1 VFASFAI
8 PFPLGDAPY
17 EVSCRIGLVACT
29 EYLRGEQISPG
40 DMLRYGELAGRLA
53 KKTQGVF
60 RLDMESYLSAMK
72 ELDMEVVLINSI
84 KNCELKVVYQP
95 VYSYGPDRITSV
107 EALIRWENERYGN
120 VPPSTFI
127 AIAERCG
134 FINQLGDFVI
144 DASLDLASKL
154 CSEGRDIRVN
164 FNVSSLQFSQ
174 SSFAEKLTEKFRSR
188 GLPRESAGLEIT
200 ESYLCG
206 DASDFIEKLEMIRKE
221 GIMVSIDDFGTGY
234 SSLSYLKDLPIDFI
248 KIDRSFIKGI
258 DRSEK
263 HLNLFKSITALAG
276 SIGVEV
282 VAEGVET
289 EDQLEAVLKCRCSH
303 IQGFLIS
310 EPIDEDAL
318 MDFIKTYTGPG
329 KKD

>member
-1 VFASFAI
+1 MLRDALRGFPLLPTPTAGIFSLGSDDFVIVIDDFKEESEMYSLADKVFASFAI

-29 EYLRGEQISPG
+29 EYLRGEQTSPG

-120 VPPSTFI
+120 VPPPIHSYRRKVRFHKP
-127 AIAERCG
+127 ARRFCDRC
-134 FINQLGDFVI
+134 V
-144 DASLDLASKL
+144 LDLASKL

-174 SSFAEKLTEKFRSR
+174 SSFAEKLTEKFRSAAFRERRRPRDNGIIPLRRCLRLYRKAGNDQKR
-188 GLPRESAGLEIT
+188 GHNGLH
-200 ESYLCG
+200 
-206 DASDFIEKLEMIRKE
+206 R
-221 GIMVSIDDFGTGY
+221 
-234 SSLSYLKDLPIDFI
+234 
-248 KIDRSFIKGI
+248 
-258 DRSEK
+258 
-263 HLNLFKSITALAG
+263 
-276 SIGVEV
+276 
-282 VAEGVET
+282 
-289 EDQLEAVLKCRCSH
+289 
-303 IQGFLIS
+303 
-310 EPIDEDAL
+310 
-318 MDFIKTYTGPG
+318 
-329 KKD
+329 